1 MLIRLSGI
9 VHNSTVGTTP
19 QAQVRS
25 RGEHDFRM
33 EKEVDFDGLRCLTRT
48 PAAWVTPRI
57 YNTSA
62 TTPLREFPIIGEPFL
77 EPVGR
82 MTALSGA
89 EARRRE
95 AERIAAERVTTEA
108 ARAFNDQ
115 ADGQLTTINQA
126 LAGFQRSREE
136 LGIAP
141 AEERVRSTDDLVQ
154 YSARYD
160 GGSLANPIPAEFRN
174 HVVRGVSLLVNDS
187 LLNAGADDLPIAGR
201 EFAIRDIEQFI
212 EGLLVQIPGFVPS
225 EPPSNPLVDEGLMQI
240 RLDDH
245 DPLDVAFL
253 NDETHLTLRMSFQAA
268 DGPSVEMRLVTIVY
282 RAEISDEWVILA
294 PSDVRVDSSAPDGD
308 PLAAITDDVI
318 REQFVERLIP
328 LQFRNGSTLALPGAP
343 DVRITVRELTSSD
356 GWLLLSA
363 E

>member
-1 MLIRLSGI
+1 M
-9 VHNSTVGTTP
+9 TP
-19 QAQVRS
+19 QAQVHS

-82 MTALSGA
+82 MTAMTGA
-89 EARRRE
+89 EARRRD

-115 ADGQLTTINQA
+115 ADGQLAAINQA

-141 AEERVRSTDDLVQ
+141 AEERIRSTDDLVQ
-154 YSARYD
+154 YSARYGD
-160 GGSLANPIPAEFRN
+160 GASASPIPAEYRN

-201 EFAIRDIEQFI
+201 EFAIRDVEEFI
-212 EGLLVQIPGFVPS
+212 EGLLLQIPGFVPND
-225 EPPSNPLVDEGLMQI
+225 PPANSLVDDGTMQI
-240 RLDDH
+240 RLDDS

-253 NDETHLTLRMSFQAA
+253 DDETHLTLRISFQAA
-268 DGPSVEMRLVTIVY
+268 DGPSIEMRLVTIVY
-282 RAEISDEWVILA
+282 RAEISDDWVVLA
-294 PSDVRVDSSAPDGD
+294 PSDVRVESDGLDAD
-308 PLAAITDDVI
+308 PLTALTDDVI
-318 REQFVERLIP
+318 REQFLERLIP

-343 DVRITVRELTSSD
+343 EVRITVTELSSRD
-356 GWLLLSA
+356 GWLLISA